1 MLLPAVL
8 ALLLAWPLMV
18 SATRQQPVAHSASS
32 PIGQAGGSATPAAVT
47 ASAAATSAVA
57 TIPAAAVTSVRARVT
72 HQAAPTSEVKPSM
85 TMTPSPKAT
94 TSAAPTTTAMRTT
107 PAPHTTPAPTPTV
120 APHTTVP
127 ATHSA
132 APATTA
138 TKAPK
143 PTHSSKPIPTPTREA
158 PTGGTVTMGNFRYA
172 MPDSVAPGAR
182 VAIYNADSVGH
193 TLTIASAGIDVVVD
207 GGSYAYRTAPTT
219 PGSYLVTC
227 DYHAD
232 MTATLIVR

>member
-1 MLLPAVL
+1 MRRTWMLLPAVL

-18 SATRQQPVAHSASS
+18 TATRQQSAARSASS

-47 ASAAATSAVA
+47 SSAAATSAAVTSAAAQVTHRASPPGTVRAAMTMSPRPTPTTATPTTTSARRTAPTTTVA
-57 TIPAAAVTSVRARVT
+57 PTTTSAPRTTIPAT
-72 HQAAPTSEVKPSM
+72 HASTH
-85 TMTPSPKAT
+85 
-94 TSAAPTTTAMRTT
+94 SAAPTTK
-107 PAPHTTPAPTPTV
+107 V
-120 APHTTVP
+120 
-127 ATHSA
+127 
-132 APATTA
+132 
-138 TKAPK
+138 PK
-143 PTHSSKPIPTPTREA
+143 PTHSSKPVVTPTTQA

-193 TLTIASAGIDVVVD
+193 TLTIVSAGIDVVVD
-207 GGSYAYRTAPTT
+207 GGGHAYLTAPAT

-232 MTATLIVR
+232 MTATLVVR